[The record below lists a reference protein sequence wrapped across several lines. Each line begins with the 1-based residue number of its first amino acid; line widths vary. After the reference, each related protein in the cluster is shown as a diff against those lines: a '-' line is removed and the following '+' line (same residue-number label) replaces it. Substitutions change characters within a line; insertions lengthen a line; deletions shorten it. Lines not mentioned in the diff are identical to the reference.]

1 MPGHRRRA
9 FSGGLVGISFVMA
22 AQVAY
27 YLSMMEFWVPVA
39 DWLSGECGG
48 SLKIES
54 GL

>member
-1 MPGHRRRA
+1 
-9 FSGGLVGISFVMA
+9 LVGISFVMA

-39 DWLSGECGG
+39 AWLSGECGG

>member
-1 MPGHRRRA
+1 VAAHRRRPIN
-9 FSGGLVGISFVMA
+9 GGLVGISFVMA

-39 DWLSGECGG
+39 AWLSGECGG